1 MEQMETA
8 PVHKGLLAK
17 INALLK
23 QQPKEEE
30 LQSDDRHYV
39 KLLIFHINDKKYAF
53 YADLV
58 SEIINTE
65 TIFFVPFIPDY
76 IRGFINCHGEPYTVF
91 DINSLLDKKV
101 LDAHIFII
109 INDESDK
116 TAFLISDIVEIVKWP
131 EQEINFFTSHDGA
144 STYFT
149 GAINLDGAVIFIINL
164 NSLLE
169 RLKNDIGAL

>member
-1 MEQMETA
+1 META
-8 PVHKGLLAK
+8 VAHKGLLFK
-17 INALLK
+17 INTLLK
-23 QQPKEEE
+23 SKQKAEQAADTE
-30 LQSDDRHYV
+30 QYV

-65 TIFFVPFIPDY
+65 TIFFVPFIPEY

-91 DINSLLDKKV
+91 DLHSLLEKSV
-101 LDAHIFII
+101 LDSRTFLV

-116 TAFLISDIVEIVKWP
+116 TAFVISDIVEIIKWP
-131 EQEINFFTSHDGA
+131 EKDINFFTSHDGA
-144 STYFT
+144 SVYFS
-149 GAINLDGAVIFIINL
+149 GAINLNGAVIFIVNL

-169 RLKNDIGAL
+169 RLKNDLGMH